1 MLRHTPKAVAAKAD
15 TEAGTKAKAA
25 AGAAPATGNA
35 TTTGAQAPAQDEA
48 APQGRPAPRVLTDSE
63 LSRLL
68 GEQQFGVL
76 AGVRSTGHPHLST
89 VLYRW
94 DAGERVLR
102 VSTTAD
108 RLKARRL
115 RRNPRAALHVQGPDV
130 WSFAVA
136 EGEAEVSGATTMP
149 GDAVGR
155 ELLSLTPGFE
165 DRAEEAAF
173 LEQVVEERRVV
184 IRIKVSRLYGTA
196 LDIPAQD
203 GEPDRRHGP
212 GPDPDL
218 GPEPGRQLDAIAPG
232 WESDLPDGPD
242 RSDVAAGP
250 AGPDGPAGTLDAD
263 PKHRAEI

>member
-1 MLRHTPKAVAAKAD
+1 M
-15 TEAGTKAKAA
+15 
-25 AGAAPATGNA
+25 
-35 TTTGAQAPAQDEA
+35 
-48 APQGRPAPRVLTDSE
+48 
-63 LSRLL
+63 
-68 GEQQFGVL
+68 GEQRFGVL

-94 DAGERVLR
+94 DADERVLR

-108 RLKARRL
+108 RLKARQL
-115 RRNPRAALHVQGPDV
+115 RRNPHAALHVHGPDV

-136 EGEAEVSGATTMP
+136 EGEAEVTGTTTTP

-196 LDIPAQD
+196 LDIPALAIPAQD
-203 GEPDRRHGP
+203 
-212 GPDPDL
+212 
-218 GPEPGRQLDAIAPG
+218 
-232 WESDLPDGPD
+232 
-242 RSDVAAGP
+242 
-250 AGPDGPAGTLDAD
+250 
-263 PKHRAEI
+263 